1 MRVDFNVAT
10 VLDAGIPIDLNDRR
24 FLHTALAD
32 PAGVPRC
39 GRAAEYAFLRQAGY
53 RDLALGRLY
62 EGHVNALQLI
72 AHHGTA
78 AQRAQTERDIEA
90 GRLFGVWNTQASDGV
105 RMTAHDDASVLL
117 SGRKTFCSGA
127 GTVLRALI
135 TAADA
140 AGAPQLILVPM
151 DETAAAI
158 DPSFW
163 QPMGMQSSDSFAVDF
178 SGVRVAAT
186 ALIGAPGAYQ
196 AAPWFTGGAS
206 RFVAVQTGGIERLC
220 DEFAAFLRRRGM
232 SGDTLQLARLGDV
245 AVAAASAGL
254 WSTACVNA
262 WEAFD
267 RDGSAQTQ
275 AALLATVDAARA
287 AVEAAALAVCER
299 IERGAGA
306 RGLLEPEPF
315 GALICDLR
323 MYLRQPAP
331 DAALLRV
338 AQAALER
345 TRAI

>member
-10 VLDAGIPIDLNDRR
+10 VLDAGIPIDLSDRR
-24 FLHTALAD
+24 FLRTALAD

-72 AHHGTA
+72 ARHGSD
-78 AQRAQTERDIEA
+78 AQRARAEDDVAA

-105 RMTAHDDASVLL
+105 RIIAREDGRIALG
-117 SGRKTFCSGA
+117 GRKTFCSGA
-127 GTVLRALI
+127 GTVTRALI
-135 TAADA
+135 TAAG
-140 AGAPQLILVPM
+140 AGGAVQLILVPM
-151 DETAAAI
+151 DEVTAAI
-158 DPSFW
+158 DRAFW

-178 SGVRVAAT
+178 GGVRVAGSA
-186 ALIGAPGAYQ
+186 AIGAPGAYE

-232 SGDTLQLARLGDV
+232 TGDALQLARLGEV
-245 AVAAASAGL
+245 AIAAESARL
-254 WSTACVNA
+254 WTAACVEA
-262 WEAFD
+262 WDAFD
-267 RDGSAQTQ
+267 RDAGTAVH
-275 AALLATVDAARA
+275 AALLTAVDGARA

-299 IERGAGA
+299 VERGAGA